1 MYGEEGEY
9 FWADHLDAA
18 CHVLDEY
25 PEVVVGH
32 RVVIAAFDSG
42 PFRASAEELRM
53 GWEQRGD
60 VAVTT
65 AIRSS
70 GDVPVSGE
78 GDELWVFGKDET
90 VPSFVD
96 WEHLGGYFGITL
108 AEPELRDLQAPSE
121 DETWLREHRAKLRNK
136 VREGLKKYRPL
147 TFLRDDLI
155 ATRDPVVI
163 AALRNRLAEA
173 SRCHCEAR
181 GEACW
186 VTPSIDDFVA
196 PYNLLALSI
205 ASIIGLYRCRSCG
218 ADWVMAPRR
227 DQLLSV
233 AIRIESPERWLAT
246 DIAAAQR
253 SLLEQRYGG
262 VSDQRCRWAKCGR
275 RALKAMEICAD
286 HSYRLGAA
294 ERKSE

>member
-18 CHVLDEY
+18 SHVLEEY

-42 PFRASAEELRM
+42 PFQASREELSV
-53 GWEQRGD
+53 GWEQRGA

-65 AIRSS
+65 VIRSS
-70 GDVPVSGE
+70 DDVPASGE
-78 GDELWVFGKDET
+78 GDELWIFGKDET
-90 VPSFVD
+90 VPSFAD
-96 WEHLGGYFGITL
+96 WKHLGGYYRITL
-108 AEPELRDLQAPSE
+108 AKPELRDVQAPSQ
-121 DETWLREHRAKLRNK
+121 DEVWLRGHRRKLQNA

-155 ATRDPVVI
+155 ATRDPLVI

-186 VTPSIDDFVA
+186 VTPSMDDFVA
-196 PYNLLALSI
+196 PYDLLALGI
-205 ASIIGLYRCRSCG
+205 ASVCGLYRCRSCR
-218 ADWVMAPRR
+218 AFWVIAAGR
-227 DQLLSV
+227 DRLLSV
-233 AIRIESPERWLAT
+233 AFRIESAEHWAAT
-246 DIAAAQR
+246 DVATVQR
-253 SLLEQRYGG
+253 ALLEQRRGK
-262 VSDQRCRWAKCGR
+262 SDRLCRWAKCGR
-275 RALKAMEICAD
+275 RALHEIEICAD
-286 HSYRLGAA
+286 HSYSLGPA
-294 ERKSE
+294 ERKRE